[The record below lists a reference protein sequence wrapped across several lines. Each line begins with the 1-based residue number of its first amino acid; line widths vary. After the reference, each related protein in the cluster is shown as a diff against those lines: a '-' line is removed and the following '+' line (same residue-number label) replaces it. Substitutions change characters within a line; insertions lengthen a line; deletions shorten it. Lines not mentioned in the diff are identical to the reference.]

1 MRVTYGLVLLAVSV
15 LGVAGC
21 KEGSPSSRQVA
32 AEPDEEV
39 RVKANLAKLSPE
51 DRKPAEE
58 QKYCAVEDEN
68 RLGSMGKPYKV
79 LVKDQ
84 PVFLCCKGCQKQ
96 ALADPDRTL
105 ARVKEL
111 KARAAEESA
120 K

>member
-1 MRVTYGLVLLAVSV
+1 LVLLAVVV
-15 LGVAGC
+15 LSMAGC
-21 KEGSPSSRQVA
+21 KDRSPSSRQVV
-32 AEPDEEV
+32 AEPDEES
-39 RVKANLAKLSPE
+39 RVKASLATLPSE
-51 DRKPAEE
+51 DRKLAEE

-84 PVFLCCKGCQKQ
+84 PVFLCCKGCQKE
-96 ALADPDRTL
+96 ALAHPDRTL

-111 KARAAEESA
+111 KARATEESA